1 MHDLSSNGGEQLRSH
16 SVTKSS
22 GRSAKLVVLVVTLVA
37 MAFAASSCGSEDSSE
52 SESTNVEI
60 GTVMPVSGDLTA
72 FGPSAQRAMDLAF
85 ELVNEAGGVNGGEI
99 SAIHRDSG
107 TNEQIGTDSASGLVN
122 VEGVNVLIAAHSS
135 GVTIAIAESVTIP
148 AGVLHLS
155 VGSSSKAITALAD
168 NDMVFRTRVN
178 DFVKSQAL
186 SSLAE
191 ALGYKRVS
199 TTYINNAYGASLNE
213 SFVENFERA
222 GGEVTAAVAHEL
234 GQASYIA
241 ELRDAAK
248 DEPEVLVTIAYPDS
262 GQTLL
267 REAAESG
274 IYDEFM
280 FVDVT
285 KNQTMFDAIGGN
297 HFEGDFGV
305 SPGNPQSTA
314 VQDFRRIYEER
325 TGGDPNQQLISEAF
339 DGATVIALAIE
350 KAGSDDPVAVRDALR
365 PVANPPGEIV
375 GPGDIARALELV
387 REGKDINYV
396 GAAGDI
402 DFDENGD
409 VVSGMRVWKIEDNK
423 IVDTDIYAFP
433 GDDIDL
439 SSVR

>member
-1 MHDLSSNGGEQLRSH
+1 MHYLSSNGGGQLRSH

-37 MAFAASSCGSEDSSE
+37 MAFAMSSCGSEDSSE
-52 SESTNVEI
+52 SERTNVEI
-60 GTVMPVSGDLTA
+60 GTVMPVSGDLSA

-314 VQDFRRIYEER
+314 VEDFKRIYEER

-375 GPGDIARALELV
+375 GPGDIAKALELV

>member
-1 MHDLSSNGGEQLRSH
+1 M
-16 SVTKSS
+16 
-22 GRSAKLVVLVVTLVA
+22 ACVVGAALTLAV
-37 MAFAASSCGSEDSSE
+37 SSCGSEDSGETE
-52 SESTNVEI
+52 SADVKV
-60 GTVMPVSGDLTA
+60 GTVMPVSGDLSA

-99 SAIHRDSG
+99 TAIHRDSG
-107 TNEQIGTDSASGLVN
+107 TNEQIGTDAASGLVN

-155 VGSSSKAITALAD
+155 VGSSSKAITVLED

-186 SSLAE
+186 ASLAQ

-234 GQASYIA
+234 GQASYIS

-248 DEPEVLVTIAYPDS
+248 DDPEVLVTIAYPDS

-297 HFEGDFGV
+297 DFEGDFGV

-314 VQDFRRIYEER
+314 VEDFRRIYEER
-325 TGGDPNQQLISEAF
+325 TGGDPNQQLIAEAF
-339 DGATVIALAIE
+339 DGAMVIALAIE

-375 GPGDIARALELV
+375 GPGDVARALALV
-387 REGKDINYV
+387 REGEDINYV

-409 VVSGMRVWKIEDNK
+409 VLSGMRVWKIEENK

>member
-1 MHDLSSNGGEQLRSH
+1 MACVVVVALSL
-16 SVTKSS
+16 
-22 GRSAKLVVLVVTLVA
+22 AL
-37 MAFAASSCGSEDSSE
+37 SSCGSEETGE
-52 SESTNVEI
+52 SESADVQV
-60 GTVMPVSGDLTA
+60 GTVMPVSGDLSA

-99 SAIHRDSG
+99 TAIHRDSG
-107 TNEQIGTDSASGLVN
+107 TNEQIGTDAASGLVN

-155 VGSSSKAITALAD
+155 VGSSSKAITVLED

-186 SSLAE
+186 ASLAQ

-213 SFVENFERA
+213 SFVEHFERA

-234 GQASYIA
+234 GQASYIS

-248 DEPEVLVTIAYPDS
+248 DDPEVLVTIAYPDS

-305 SPGNPQSTA
+305 SPGSPQSTA

-325 TGGDPNQQLISEAF
+325 TGGDPNQQLIAEAF
-339 DGATVIALAIE
+339 DGAMVIALAIE

-375 GPGDIARALELV
+375 GPGDVARALALV
-387 REGKDINYV
+387 REGEDINYV

-409 VVSGMRVWKIEDNK
+409 VLSGMRVWKIEENK
-423 IVDTDIYAFP
+423 IMDTDIYAFP

-439 SSVR
+439 SSAR

>member
-1 MHDLSSNGGEQLRSH
+1 MACVVVVALSL
-16 SVTKSS
+16 
-22 GRSAKLVVLVVTLVA
+22 AL
-37 MAFAASSCGSEDSSE
+37 SSCGSEETGE
-52 SESTNVEI
+52 SESADVQV
-60 GTVMPVSGDLTA
+60 GTVMPVSGDLSA

-155 VGSSSKAITALAD
+155 VGSSSKAITVLED

-186 SSLAE
+186 ASLAQ

-234 GQASYIA
+234 GQASYIS

-248 DEPEVLVTIAYPDS
+248 DDPEVLVTIAYPDS

-314 VQDFRRIYEER
+314 VEDFRRIYEER
-325 TGGDPNQQLISEAF
+325 TGGDPNQQLIAEAF
-339 DGATVIALAIE
+339 DGAMVIALAIE
-350 KAGSDDPVAVRDALR
+350 KAGSDDPVAVQDALR

-375 GPGDIARALELV
+375 GPGDVARALALV
-387 REGKDINYV
+387 REGEDINYV

-409 VVSGMRVWKIEDNK
+409 VLSGMRVWKIEENK

>member
-1 MHDLSSNGGEQLRSH
+1 MIGFLAA
-16 SVTKSS
+16 SVF
-22 GRSAKLVVLVVTLVA
+22 VVAFA
-37 MAFAASSCGSEDSSE
+37 MALGSCGSEDAGE
-52 SESTNVEI
+52 SRNTDVQV
-60 GTVMPVSGDLTA
+60 GTVMPVSGDLSA
-72 FGPSAQRAMDLAF
+72 FGPSAQRAIDLAF
-85 ELVNEAGGVNGGEI
+85 ELVNEAGGVNGGQI

-122 VEGVNVLIAAHSS
+122 VDGVNILIAAHSS
-135 GVTIAIAESVTIP
+135 GVTVAIAESVTIP

-155 VGSSSKAITALAD
+155 VGSSSKAITALSD

-234 GQASYIA
+234 GQASYIS

-314 VQDFRRIYEER
+314 VDDFRRIYEER
-325 TGGDPNQQLISEAF
+325 TGGDPNQQLIAEAF
-339 DGATVIALAIE
+339 DGAIVIALAIE
-350 KAGSDDPVAVRDALR
+350 KAGTDDPVAVRDALR

-375 GPGDIARALELV
+375 GPGEIARALELV
-387 REGKDINYV
+387 REGTDINYV

-409 VVSGMRVWKIEDNK
+409 VVSGMRVWKVEENQ

>member
-1 MHDLSSNGGEQLRSH
+1 MGSEHLRSLLLA
-16 SVTKSS
+16 KSTGS
-22 GRSAKLVVLVVTLVA
+22 RMIGFIAASVVLVALA
-37 MAFAASSCGSEDSSE
+37 LALSSCGSEEAGE
-52 SESTNVEI
+52 SRNAEVQV
-60 GTVMPVSGDLTA
+60 GTVMPVSGDLSA
-72 FGPSAQRAMDLAF
+72 FGPSAQRAIDLAF
-85 ELVNEAGGVNGGEI
+85 ELVNEAGGVNGGQI

-122 VEGVNVLIAAHSS
+122 VDGVNILIAAHSS

-213 SFVENFERA
+213 SFVENFERT

-314 VQDFRRIYEER
+314 VEDFRRIYEER
-325 TGGDPNQQLISEAF
+325 TGGDPNQQLIAEAF
-339 DGATVIALAIE
+339 DGAIVIALAIE

-365 PVANPPGEIV
+365 PVSNPPGEIV
-375 GPGDIARALELV
+375 GPGDIARALDLV
-387 REGKDINYV
+387 REGKEINYV

-409 VVSGMRVWKIEDNK
+409 VVSGMRVWKIEDNQ

>member
-1 MHDLSSNGGEQLRSH
+1 MRDLSSNGGGQWRSH
-16 SVTKSS
+16 SATKLRAS
-22 GRSAKLVVLVVTLVA
+22 RSASFVVVVMLVA
-37 MAFAASSCGSEDSSE
+37 MVLAVSSCGSEESGE
-52 SESTNVEI
+52 SENADVQI
-60 GTVMPVSGDLTA
+60 GTVMPVSGDLSP
-72 FGPSAQRAMDLAF
+72 FGPSAQRSIDLAF

-107 TNEQIGTDSASGLVN
+107 TNEQIGTDAASGLVN

-155 VGSSSKAITALAD
+155 VGSSSKAITALED

-186 SSLAE
+186 ASLAI
-191 ALGYKRVS
+191 ALGYQRVS

-234 GQASYIA
+234 GQASYIS

-248 DEPEVLVTIAYPDS
+248 DDPEVLVTIAYPDS

-350 KAGSDDPVAVRDALR
+350 KAGSDDPVAVRDAVR

-423 IVDTDIYAFP
+423 IIDTNIYAFP

>member
-1 MHDLSSNGGEQLRSH
+1 MGSEHLRSH
-16 SVTKSS
+16 LLAKSTGS
-22 GRSAKLVVLVVTLVA
+22 RVIGFIAASVVLV
-37 MAFAASSCGSEDSSE
+37 AFALALSSCGSEEAGEAGSAD
-52 SESTNVEI
+52 VQV
-60 GTVMPVSGDLTA
+60 GTVMPVSGDLSA

-85 ELVNEAGGVNGGEI
+85 QLVNEAGGVNGGEI

-122 VEGVNVLIAAHSS
+122 VDGVNILIAAHSS

-234 GQASYIA
+234 GQASYIS

-262 GQTLL
+262 GRTLL

-274 IYDEFM
+274 IYDDFM

-314 VQDFRRIYEER
+314 VDDFRRIYEER
-325 TGGDPNQQLISEAF
+325 TGGDPNQQLIAEAF
-339 DGATVIALAIE
+339 DGAIVIALAIE
-350 KAGSDDPVAVRDALR
+350 KAGSDDPVVVRDALR

-375 GPGDIARALELV
+375 GPGEVARALELV
-387 REGKDINYV
+387 REGTDINYV

-409 VVSGMRVWKIEDNK
+409 VVSGMRVWKVEDNQ
-423 IVDTDIYAFP
+423 IVDTEIYAFP

>member
-1 MHDLSSNGGEQLRSH
+1 MGSEHLRSH
-16 SVTKSS
+16 LLAKSTGS
-22 GRSAKLVVLVVTLVA
+22 RVIGFIAASVVLV
-37 MAFAASSCGSEDSSE
+37 AFALALSSCGSEEAGE
-52 SESTNVEI
+52 SGNADVQV
-60 GTVMPVSGDLTA
+60 GTVMPVSGDLSA
-72 FGPSAQRAMDLAF
+72 FGPSAQRSIDLAF
-85 ELVNEAGGVNGGEI
+85 ELVNEAGGVNGGQI

-122 VEGVNVLIAAHSS
+122 VDGVNILIAAHSS

-178 DFVKSQAL
+178 DFVKSQTL

-213 SFVENFERA
+213 SFVENFERT

-314 VQDFRRIYEER
+314 VEDFRRIYEER
-325 TGGDPNQQLISEAF
+325 TGGDPNQQLIAEAF
-339 DGATVIALAIE
+339 DGAIVIALAIE

-365 PVANPPGEIV
+365 PVSNPPGEIV
-375 GPGDIARALELV
+375 GPGDIARALDLV
-387 REGKDINYV
+387 REGKEINYV

-409 VVSGMRVWKIEDNK
+409 VVSGMRVWKIEDNQ

>member
-1 MHDLSSNGGEQLRSH
+1 MIGFIAAS
-16 SVTKSS
+16 
-22 GRSAKLVVLVVTLVA
+22 VVLVALA
-37 MAFAASSCGSEDSSE
+37 LALSSCGSEEAGE
-52 SESTNVEI
+52 SRNAEVQV
-60 GTVMPVSGDLTA
+60 GTVMPVSGDLSA
-72 FGPSAQRAMDLAF
+72 FGPSAQRAIDLAF
-85 ELVNEAGGVNGGEI
+85 ELVNEAGGVNGGQI

-122 VEGVNVLIAAHSS
+122 VDGVNILIAAHSS

-213 SFVENFERA
+213 SFVENFERT

-314 VQDFRRIYEER
+314 VEDFRRIYEER
-325 TGGDPNQQLISEAF
+325 TGGDPNQQLIAEAF
-339 DGATVIALAIE
+339 DGAIVIALAIE

-365 PVANPPGEIV
+365 PVSNPPGEIV
-375 GPGDIARALELV
+375 GPGDIARALDLV
-387 REGKDINYV
+387 REGKEINYV

-409 VVSGMRVWKIEDNK
+409 VVSGMRVWKIEDNQ

>member
-1 MHDLSSNGGEQLRSH
+1 MQ
-16 SVTKSS
+16 V
-22 GRSAKLVVLVVTLVA
+22 
-37 MAFAASSCGSEDSSE
+37 
-52 SESTNVEI
+52 
-60 GTVMPVSGDLTA
+60 GTVMPVSGDLSA

-155 VGSSSKAITALAD
+155 VGSSSKAITVLED

-186 SSLAE
+186 ASLAH

-234 GQASYIA
+234 GQASYIS

-248 DEPEVLVTIAYPDS
+248 DDPEVLVTIAYPDS

-314 VQDFRRIYEER
+314 VEDFRRIYEER
-325 TGGDPNQQLISEAF
+325 TGGDPNQQLIAEAF
-339 DGATVIALAIE
+339 DGAMVIALAIE
-350 KAGSDDPVAVRDALR
+350 KAGSDDPVAVQDALR

-375 GPGDIARALELV
+375 GPGDVARALALV
-387 REGKDINYV
+387 REGEDINYV

-409 VVSGMRVWKIEDNK
+409 VLSGMRVWKIEENK

>member
-1 MHDLSSNGGEQLRSH
+1 MKRSGFDAVPNRAAKIFIALFTIFPLIFAVAACESGGDGSSSDVQ
-16 SVTKSS
+16 V
-22 GRSAKLVVLVVTLVA
+22 
-37 MAFAASSCGSEDSSE
+37 
-52 SESTNVEI
+52 
-60 GTVMPVSGDLTA
+60 GTVMPASGDLSA
-72 FGPSAQRAMDLAF
+72 FGPSAQRSMDLAF
-85 ELVNEAGGVNGGEI
+85 ELVNEAGGVNGGRI

-107 TNEQIGTDSASGLVN
+107 TNEQIGTDAASGLVN
-122 VEGVNVLIAAHSS
+122 VDGVNILIGAHSS

-186 SSLAE
+186 AGLAE
-191 ALGYKRVS
+191 AIGYKRVS

-213 SFVENFERA
+213 SFVENFERV

-234 GQASYIA
+234 GQASYIS
-241 ELRDAAK
+241 ELREAAK
-248 DEPEVLVTIAYPDS
+248 DSPEVLVTIAYPDS

-305 SPGNPQSTA
+305 SPGNPQTPS
-314 VQDFRRIYEER
+314 VQDFRRIYVER
-325 TGGDPNQQLISEAF
+325 TNGDPNQQLIAEAF
-339 DGATVIALAIE
+339 DGAAVIALAIE

-409 VVSGMRVWKIEDNK
+409 VVSGMRVWRVVDNQ
-423 IVDTDIYAFP
+423 IVDTEIYAFP
-433 GDDIDL
+433 GDEIDL

>member
-1 MHDLSSNGGEQLRSH
+1 MGSEHLRSH
-16 SVTKSS
+16 LLAKSTGS
-22 GRSAKLVVLVVTLVA
+22 RVIGFIAASVVLV
-37 MAFAASSCGSEDSSE
+37 AFALALSSCGSEETGE
-52 SESTNVEI
+52 SGNADVQV
-60 GTVMPVSGDLTA
+60 GTVMPVSGDLSA
-72 FGPSAQRAMDLAF
+72 FGPSAQRAIDLAF
-85 ELVNEAGGVNGGEI
+85 ELVNEAGGVNGGQI

-122 VEGVNVLIAAHSS
+122 VDGVNILIAAHSS

-314 VQDFRRIYEER
+314 VEDFRRIYEER
-325 TGGDPNQQLISEAF
+325 TGGDPNQQLIAEAF
-339 DGATVIALAIE
+339 DGAIVIALAIE

-365 PVANPPGEIV
+365 PVSNPPGEIV
-375 GPGDIARALELV
+375 GPGDIARALDLV

-409 VVSGMRVWKIEDNK
+409 VVSGMRVWKIEDNQ

>member
-1 MHDLSSNGGEQLRSH
+1 MQLLTSSSSLRALYCLLV
-16 SVTKSS
+16 SVLLI
-22 GRSAKLVVLVVTLVA
+22 GAI
-37 MAFAASSCGSEDSSE
+37 AACGSDDGTE
-52 SESTNVEI
+52 SADVQI
-60 GTVMPVSGDLTA
+60 GTVMPVSGDLSA
-72 FGPSAQRAMDLAF
+72 FGPSAQRSIDLAF
-85 ELVNEAGGVNGGEI
+85 ELVNEAGGVNGGNI

-122 VEGVNVLIAAHSS
+122 VDGVNILIGAHSS
-135 GVTIAIAESVTIP
+135 GVTLAIAESVTIP

-186 SSLAE
+186 AKLTE
-191 ALGYKRVS
+191 AIGYTRVS

-213 SFVENFERA
+213 SFVENFESA
-222 GGEVTAAVAHEL
+222 GGEVIAEVAHEL
-234 GQASYIA
+234 GQASYIS
-241 ELRDAAK
+241 ELREAAA
-248 DEPEVLVTIAYPDS
+248 DDPEVLVTIAYPDS

-274 IYDEFM
+274 FYDEFV

-305 SPGNPQSTA
+305 SPGNRQSPS
-314 VQDFRRIYEER
+314 VQDFKRIYADR
-325 TGGDPNQQLISEAF
+325 TGEDPEQQLIAEAF
-339 DGATVIALAIE
+339 DGATVLALAIE
-350 KAGSDDPVAVRDALR
+350 KAGSDDPTAVRDALR
-365 PVANPPGEIV
+365 MVANPPGEIV
-375 GPGDIARALELV
+375 GPGSIAKAFELV
-387 REGKDINYV
+387 REGKDIDYV

-409 VVSGMRVWKIEDNK
+409 VVSGMRIWTIKDNQ
-423 IVDTDIYAFP
+423 IVDTDIYVYP
-433 GDDIDL
+433 GDDVDL
-439 SSVR
+439 TSVR

>member
-1 MHDLSSNGGEQLRSH
+1 MACVVVVALSL
-16 SVTKSS
+16 
-22 GRSAKLVVLVVTLVA
+22 AL
-37 MAFAASSCGSEDSSE
+37 SSCGSEETGE
-52 SESTNVEI
+52 SESADVQV
-60 GTVMPVSGDLTA
+60 GTVMPVSGDLSA

-99 SAIHRDSG
+99 TAIHRDSG
-107 TNEQIGTDSASGLVN
+107 TNEQIGTDAASGLVN

-155 VGSSSKAITALAD
+155 VGSSSKAITVLED

-186 SSLAE
+186 ASLAQ

-234 GQASYIA
+234 GQASYIS

-248 DEPEVLVTIAYPDS
+248 DDPEVLVTIAYPDS

-314 VQDFRRIYEER
+314 VEDFRRIYEER
-325 TGGDPNQQLISEAF
+325 TSGDPNQQLIAEAF
-339 DGATVIALAIE
+339 DGAIVIALAIE
-350 KAGSDDPVAVRDALR
+350 KAGSDDPVAVQDALR

-375 GPGDIARALELV
+375 GPGDVARALALV

-409 VVSGMRVWKIEDNK
+409 VVSGMRVWKIENNK

-439 SSVR
+439 SSAR

>member
-1 MHDLSSNGGEQLRSH
+1 MKEHL
-16 SVTKSS
+16 VTKS
-22 GRSAKLVVLVVTLVA
+22 RVYRLAAFLLTFVAVATATVALV
-37 MAFAASSCGSEDSSE
+37 SCGSGE
-52 SESTNVEI
+52 SEGADVQVGS
-60 GTVMPVSGDLTA
+60 VMPVSGDLSA
-72 FGPSAQRAMDLAF
+72 FGPSAQRAIDLAF

-107 TNEQIGTDSASGLVN
+107 TNEQIGTDAASGLVN
-122 VEGVNVLIAAHSS
+122 VDGVKFLFAAHSS

-148 AGVLHLS
+148 AGVLHIS
-155 VGSSSKAITALAD
+155 VGSSSKAISALED

-178 DFVKSQAL
+178 DFVKAQAL
-186 SSLAE
+186 ASLAE
-191 ALGYKRVS
+191 ALGYRRVS

-213 SFVENFERA
+213 SFIENFERG
-222 GGEVTAAVAHEL
+222 GGEVIAAVSHEL
-234 GQASYIA
+234 GQASYIS

-248 DEPEVLVTIAYPDS
+248 DDPEVLVTIAYPDS

-305 SPGNPQSTA
+305 SPGNPVSPAQE
-314 VQDFRRIYEER
+314 DFKRIYAER
-325 TGGDPNQQLISEAF
+325 TGEDPNQQLIAESF
-339 DGATVIALAIE
+339 DAAVVLALAME
-350 KAGSDDPVAVRDALR
+350 KAGSDDPAAVRDALR
-365 PVANPPGEIV
+365 PVANPPGEVV
-375 GPGDIARALELV
+375 GPGDVARALELV
-387 REGKDINYV
+387 RDGQEVDYV

-409 VVSGMRVWKIEDNK
+409 VVSGMRVWKIENNQ

-433 GDDIDL
+433 GDTIDL

>member
-1 MHDLSSNGGEQLRSH
+1 MGIDSTLAAFRRHLNAALI
-16 SVTKSS
+16 VTILIVSMS
-22 GRSAKLVVLVVTLVA
+22 LAV
-37 MAFAASSCGSEDSSE
+37 FSCTTDDAEETDSDE
-52 SESTNVEI
+52 IKI
-60 GTVMPVSGDLTA
+60 GTVMPASGDLSA
-72 FGPSAQRAMDLAF
+72 FGPSAQTAMDLAF
-85 ELVNEAGGVNGGEI
+85 DLVNEAGGVNGKTI
-99 SAIHRDSG
+99 STIHRDSG
-107 TNEQIGTDSASGLVN
+107 TNEQIGTDAASGLVN
-122 VEGVNVLIAAHSS
+122 VEGVPVLIGAHSS

-155 VGSSSKAITALAD
+155 VGSSSKAITALND

-178 DFVKSQAL
+178 DFVKAQAL
-186 SSLAE
+186 AGLAE
-191 ALGYKRVS
+191 ALGYQRVS

-213 SFVENFERA
+213 SFVENFQAA
-222 GGEVTAAVAHEL
+222 GGEVVNQVAHEL
-234 GQASYIA
+234 GQASYIS
-241 ELRDAAK
+241 EIRDAAQ
-248 DEPEVLVTIAYPDS
+248 DNPEVLVTIAYPDS

-285 KNQTMFDAIGGN
+285 KNQTMFDSIGGT
-297 HFEGDFGV
+297 HFEGNFGI
-305 SPGNPQSTA
+305 SPGNPQTPS
-314 VQDFRRIYEER
+314 VEDFKRIYAER
-325 TGGDPNQQLISEAF
+325 TGEDPEQQLIAEAF
-339 DGATVIALAIE
+339 DGAAVIALAIE
-350 KAGSDDPVAVRDALR
+350 MADSEDPIAIRDALR

-409 VVSGMRVWKIEDNK
+409 VVSGMRVWTVQNNQ

-433 GDDIDL
+433 GDTIDL
-439 SSVR
+439 SGVR

>member
-1 MHDLSSNGGEQLRSH
+1 MIGFLAAS
-16 SVTKSS
+16 
-22 GRSAKLVVLVVTLVA
+22 VVLV
-37 MAFAASSCGSEDSSE
+37 AFALALSSCGSEEAGE
-52 SESTNVEI
+52 SRNTDVQI
-60 GTVMPVSGDLTA
+60 GTVMPVSGDLSA
-72 FGPSAQRAMDLAF
+72 FGPSAQRAIDLAF
-85 ELVNEAGGVNGGEI
+85 ELVNEAGGVNGGQI

-122 VEGVNVLIAAHSS
+122 VDGVNILIAAHSS

-234 GQASYIA
+234 GQASYIS

-314 VQDFRRIYEER
+314 VDDFRRIYEER
-325 TGGDPNQQLISEAF
+325 TGGDPNQQLIAEAF
-339 DGATVIALAIE
+339 DGAIVIALAIE
-350 KAGSDDPVAVRDALR
+350 KAGTDDPVAVRDALR

-375 GPGDIARALELV
+375 GPGEIARALELV
-387 REGKDINYV
+387 REGTDINYV

-409 VVSGMRVWKIEDNK
+409 VVSGMRVWKVEENQ

>member
-1 MHDLSSNGGEQLRSH
+1 MKIGSTLAPSRHNLRH
-16 SVTKSS
+16 L
-22 GRSAKLVVLVVTLVA
+22 AIVA
-37 MAFAASSCGSEDSSE
+37 ILAASSLIALTSCTSGETDESEDAE
-52 SESTNVEI
+52 IHI
-60 GTVMPVSGDLTA
+60 GTVMPVSGDLSA
-72 FGPSAQRAMDLAF
+72 FGPSAQTAMDLVF
-85 ELVNEAGGVNGGEI
+85 ELVNEAGGVNGKTI

-107 TNEQIGTDSASGLVN
+107 TNEQIGTDAASGLVN
-122 VEGVNVLIAAHSS
+122 VEGVPVLIGAHSS

-178 DFVKSQAL
+178 DFVKAQAL
-186 SSLAE
+186 AGLAE
-191 ALGYKRVS
+191 ALGYQHVS

-213 SFVENFERA
+213 SFVENFQAA
-222 GGEVTAAVAHEL
+222 GGTVINEVAHEL
-234 GQASYIA
+234 GQASYIS
-241 ELRDAAK
+241 EIRDAAQG
-248 DEPEVLVTIAYPDS
+248 EPEVLVTIAYPDS

-285 KNQTMFDAIGGN
+285 KNQTMFDAIGGT
-297 HFEGDFGV
+297 HFEGNFGI
-305 SPGNPQSTA
+305 SPGNPQTPS
-314 VQDFRRIYEER
+314 VQDFKRIYAER
-325 TGGDPNQQLISEAF
+325 TGEDPEQQLIAEAF
-339 DGATVIALAIE
+339 DGAAVVALAIE
-350 KAGSDDPVAVRDALR
+350 MADSEDPVAIRDALR
-365 PVANPPGEIV
+365 PIANPPGEIV

-409 VVSGMRVWKIEDNK
+409 VVSGMRVWTVENNI

-433 GDDIDL
+433 GDTIDL

>member
-1 MHDLSSNGGEQLRSH
+1 MRVIFGF
-16 SVTKSS
+16 VT
-22 GRSAKLVVLVVTLVA
+22 ATL
-37 MAFAASSCGSEDSSE
+37 MLFAVSSCDSEDSADSD
-52 SESTNVEI
+52 SNVVNDVQV
-60 GTVMPVSGDLTA
+60 GTVMPASGDLSA
-72 FGPSAQRAMDLAF
+72 FGPSAQRSMDLAF

-107 TNEQIGTDSASGLVN
+107 TNEQIGTDAASGLVN
-122 VEGVNVLIAAHSS
+122 VDGVNILIGAHSS

-186 SSLAE
+186 AKLAE
-191 ALGYKRVS
+191 AIGYKRVS

-213 SFVENFERA
+213 SFVENFERS

-234 GQASYIA
+234 GQASYIS
-241 ELRDAAK
+241 ELREAAK
-248 DEPEVLVTIAYPDS
+248 DDPEVLVTIAYPDS

-285 KNQTMFDAIGGN
+285 KNQTMFDAIGGE

-305 SPGNPQSTA
+305 SPGNPQSLS
-314 VQDFRRIYEER
+314 VEDFKRIYAER
-325 TGGDPNQQLISEAF
+325 TGGDPNQQLIAEAF
-339 DGATVIALAIE
+339 DGAAVLALAIE
-350 KAGSDDPVAVRDALR
+350 KAGSDNPVAVRDALR

-375 GPGDIARALELV
+375 GPGDLARALKLV
-387 REGKDINYV
+387 RDGKDINYV

-409 VVSGMRVWKIEDNK
+409 VVSGMRVWKIVANQ

-433 GDDIDL
+433 GDEIEL
-439 SSVR
+439 SSAR

>member
-1 MHDLSSNGGEQLRSH
+1 MACVVVVALSL
-16 SVTKSS
+16 
-22 GRSAKLVVLVVTLVA
+22 AL
-37 MAFAASSCGSEDSSE
+37 SSCGSEETGE
-52 SESTNVEI
+52 SESADVQV
-60 GTVMPVSGDLTA
+60 GTVMPVSGDLSA

-107 TNEQIGTDSASGLVN
+107 TNEQIGTDAASGLVN

-155 VGSSSKAITALAD
+155 VGSSSKAITVLAD

-186 SSLAE
+186 ASLAE
-191 ALGYKRVS
+191 ALGYQRVS

-234 GQASYIA
+234 GQASYIS

-248 DEPEVLVTIAYPDS
+248 DDPEVLVTIAYPDS

-314 VQDFRRIYEER
+314 VEDFRRIYEER
-325 TGGDPNQQLISEAF
+325 TGGDPNQQLIAEAF
-339 DGATVIALAIE
+339 DGAMVIALAIE
-350 KAGSDDPVAVRDALR
+350 KAGSDDPVAVQDALR

-375 GPGDIARALELV
+375 GPGDVARALALV
-387 REGKDINYV
+387 REGEDINYV

-409 VVSGMRVWKIEDNK
+409 VLSGMRVWKIEENK